1 MRMKVTPNETA
12 MNKAGLT
19 DIDIITLASVTVFLE
34 QGFLESAGDCYAFLV
49 ASLEDNAA
57 KEPWFVDHSI
67 ENEIPKVLLYRRW
80 AHVLNSPPVLV
91 IEELAA

>member
-1 MRMKVTPNETA
+1 MKLKVTPNETA
-12 MNKAGLT
+12 INRASLT
-19 DIDIITLASVTVFLE
+19 DLDIITLVSVTVFLE

-49 ASLEDNAA
+49 ASLEDEA

-67 ENEIPKVLLYRRW
+67 ENDVAKVLLYRKW
-80 AHVLNSPPVLV
+80 SHIAKTPPVLV

>member
-1 MRMKVTPNETA
+1 MKLKVTPNETA
-12 MNKAGLT
+12 INRASLT
-19 DIDIITLASVTVFLE
+19 DLDIITLVSVTVFLE

-49 ASLEDNAA
+49 ASLEDEA

-67 ENEIPKVLLYRRW
+67 ENDVAKVLLYRKW
-80 AHVLNSPPVLV
+80 AHVLNNPPVLV